1 MLIANRL
8 VRGVGLAAVMV
19 VGAGWLGGGQAGFG
33 AGAAMAAVAAA
44 EDPKD
49 PAPSVTTGSVM
60 VEGVGE
66 VKYRATAGLLPI
78 MDDRLKI
85 KARVFYVAYERLNEA
100 GEPLSPEQRAA
111 RPVTFAFNG
120 GPGSS
125 SVWLHMGALGP
136 RRVKMGP
143 EGETLPR
150 HAVVSNEHSWLGFT
164 DLVFIDPV
172 STGYSRVAEGE
183 DAKQF
188 HGLDEDVRA
197 VGEFIRLYLVRS
209 ERWLSPKYLCGE
221 SYGTTR
227 AAALAPHL
235 QGTLGITLDGLVLIS
250 PVLNFQTLRF
260 DIGNDTPFWLYL
272 PAYTA
277 TAWHHRRLS
286 GPLAEDLEAAL
297 RASEAF
303 AGGEYLTALAKGDA
317 LSDEER
323 TRIARRVAELT
334 GLSEGFVLRSD
345 LRVSIGNFTKEL
357 LREQGRTVGRLDSRY
372 TGIDRNEI
380 GATPEFDPSYAAI
393 HGPYTAALNAY
404 VRGELKFQSDLN
416 YEILTGAVQPWNYAP
431 NVNRYANVAEGL
443 RSAMSQNRHLRVH
456 SALGYYDLATPYWA
470 MLHTKRHLN
479 LDPSLRGN
487 LSESFYRSGHMM
499 YVREA
504 DLAGLKRNVET
515 FYAGAATMPA
525 SSPGRPGVG
534 GK

>member
-1 MLIANRL
+1 MALSTPARCCA
-8 VRGVGLAAVMV
+8 LAALLSLPP
-19 VGAGWLGGGQAGFG
+19 ATLALN
-33 AGAAMAAVAAA
+33 AA

-49 PAPSVTTGSVM
+49 PAPSVTTSAVT
-60 VEGVGE
+60 VDQVGE
-66 VKYRATAGLLPI
+66 IKYRATAGLLPI

-85 KARVFYVAYERLNEA
+85 KARIFYVAYERLSDA
-100 GEPLSPEQRAA
+100 GEPLTPEQRAA
-111 RPVTFAFNG
+111 RPITFAFNG

-150 HAVVSNEHSWLGFT
+150 HDVIPNPHTWLGFT

-172 STGYSRVAEGE
+172 STGYSRPADGE
-183 DAKQF
+183 DARQF

-197 VGEFIRLYLVRS
+197 VAEFIRLYLVRS

-235 QGTLGITLDGLVLIS
+235 QGTLGIALDGLVLIS

-272 PAYTA
+272 PTYTA
-277 TAWHHRRLS
+277 TAWHHRKLK
-286 GPLAEDLEAAL
+286 GPLAEDLPAAL

-303 AGGEYLTALAKGDA
+303 AAGDYLVALAQGDA
-317 LSDEER
+317 LPAEQR
-323 TRIARRVAELT
+323 RRIAARLAELT
-334 GLSEGFVLRSD
+334 GLSEDFIQRSD
-345 LRVSIGNFTKEL
+345 LRVPISNFTKEL
-357 LREQGRTVGRLDSRY
+357 LRDQARTVGRLDSRY
-372 TGIDRNEI
+372 TGIDRTDI

-393 HGPYTAALNAY
+393 FGPYTAALNAY
-404 VRGELKFQSDLN
+404 VRGELRFQSDLN
-416 YEILTGAVQPWNYAP
+416 YEILTGTVNPWNYAP
-431 NVNRYANVAEGL
+431 NINRYANVAEGL

-479 LDPSLRGN
+479 LDASLRPN

-499 YVREA
+499 YVREE
-504 DLAGLKRNVET
+504 DLAGLQRNVQA
-515 FYAGAATMPA
+515 FYAAAPTTPA
-525 SSPGRPGVG
+525 SSPARKP
-534 GK
+534 